1 MNAASAM
8 MVVKAQRIQFALDS
22 LEYLPNSSK
31 RTRPASRIVMVVD
44 GTSETEINRLFVICL
59 RSFCVASKFFG
70 HLFSISIQ
78 LAEPPDLST

>member
-8 MVVKAQRIQFALDS
+8 MVVKAQRIQLALDS

-44 GTSETEINRLFVICL
+44 GTSETEIN
-59 RSFCVASKFFG
+59 
-70 HLFSISIQ
+70 
-78 LAEPPDLST
+78 

>member
-8 MVVKAQRIQFALDS
+8 MVVIAQRAQLDMVS
-22 LEYLPNSSK
+22 LECRSNSSK
-31 RTRPASRIVMVVD
+31 RTRPASRMVMVVD

-59 RSFCVASKFFG
+59 RSFCVASKFLG
-70 HLFSISIQ
+70 YLFSISTQ

>member
-8 MVVKAQRIQFALDS
+8 MVVIAQRTQLDMVS
-22 LEYLPNSSK
+22 LECRSNSSK

-70 HLFSISIQ
+70 HLFSISTQ

>member
-8 MVVKAQRIQFALDS
+8 MVVKAQRIQLALDS

-31 RTRPASRIVMVVD
+31 RARPASRIVMVVD
-44 GTSETEINRLFVICL
+44 GTSETEINWLFVICL

-70 HLFSISIQ
+70 HLFSISTQ